1 MKKNLIKVLML
12 FFSIS
17 IFAEGAGIAISEE
30 EHKTIDSI
38 LDSWHESY
46 ELLSVDSLKNQTR
59 NQNAIQLL
67 RDNLPIYCIRIE
79 WTDDEQFLEFW
90 MESYYDRLENRKQD
104 FHKKVEIPR
113 EAVDKILELI
123 SECDFYN
130 QPPYVWTNGRDGY
143 TKIVE
148 VNINEKYWCVER
160 WSPDKTFL
168 RDISKYMYDLAGEGD
183 RLYPP
188 EEREKDEKYRARM
201 ERLNAGR
208 TKSNNTLKKKK
219 SE

>member
-1 MKKNLIKVLML
+1 MRTKLITLMV
-12 FFSIS
+12 FFIS
-17 IFAEGAGIAISEE
+17 MPIFGEDVGANISLDEQVA
-30 EHKTIDSI
+30 IDSV
-38 LDSWHESY
+38 LESWHESY
-46 ELLSVDSLKNQTR
+46 QLLSVEPLKNQTR

-90 MESYYDRLENRKQD
+90 MESYYDRLETRKLD

-113 EAVDKILELI
+113 EVVDKILDLI
-123 SECDFYN
+123 AECDFYN

-148 VNINEKYWCVER
+148 VNINGKYWCVER
-160 WSPDKTFL
+160 WSPDKTLL

-188 EEREKDEKYRARM
+188 KEREKDEKYRARM
-201 ERLNAGR
+201 ERLNSGR
-208 TKSNNTLKKKK
+208 VRNSGGLKKK
-219 SE
+219 

>member
-1 MKKNLIKVLML
+1 MRTKLITLMV
-12 FFSIS
+12 FFIS
-17 IFAEGAGIAISEE
+17 MTIFGEDVGANISLDEQVA
-30 EHKTIDSI
+30 IDSV
-38 LDSWHESY
+38 LESWHESY
-46 ELLSVDSLKNQTR
+46 QLLSVEPLKNQTR

-90 MESYYDRLENRKQD
+90 MESYYDRLETRKLD

-113 EAVDKILELI
+113 EVVDKILDLI
-123 SECDFYN
+123 AECDFYN

-160 WSPDKTFL
+160 WSPDKSFL
-168 RDISKYMYDLAGEGD
+168 SDISKYMYDLAGEGD

-188 EEREKDEKYRARM
+188 QEREKDEKYRARM